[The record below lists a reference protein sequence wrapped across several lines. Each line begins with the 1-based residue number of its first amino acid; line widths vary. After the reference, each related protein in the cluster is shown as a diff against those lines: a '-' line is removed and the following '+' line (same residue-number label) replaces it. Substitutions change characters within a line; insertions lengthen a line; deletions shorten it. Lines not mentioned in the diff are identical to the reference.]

1 MCEELS
7 LIKASIAHMKTKPHR
22 LQASVWERDWWTRLR
37 DKFGLLSVFM
47 WTHEL
52 VTDSP
57 IFKLKQ
63 KQKQKQIKKLNKPC
77 LVLAPKSQTALTV
90 KAFAYKTEAWPPASG
105 SYLWDE
111 FSSVTG

>member
-57 IFKLKQ
+57 ILKLKQ
-63 KQKQKQIKKLNKPC
+63 KQKQKQIKSSEKDTMKLKWSTDPG
-77 LVLAPKSQTALTV
+77 L
-90 KAFAYKTEAWPPASG
+90 
-105 SYLWDE
+105 
-111 FSSVTG
+111 